1 MTTELVT
8 SGTTTVSAPT
18 NITYIVVGPG
28 TLNVAGGGTIA
39 GATAVGPGSSIVVEA
54 GGTANDTAIVGGV
67 QFSYGTSN
75 GAVISNGGVQHVY
88 GGTASN
94 VLVSAGSYQDVMNAT
109 VNGTTL
115 AGYRQVHAGGVTYAT
130 VIVSGG
136 NDFVAAGGTTYGTV
150 ISSGGLQYVDANG
163 TSNGTEINNAGY
175 QYVLGTAND
184 TVVFGGG
191 VQQVAGTTNNST
203 VTSGGIQHIVLSGT
217 AISTTVQAGGFQ
229 QVNSGNVQSSQV
241 NGNLQVLATGSSTD
255 TVVFAGGNE
264 YIGAG
269 ATADGTIVNAGGLQY
284 VDVGGSATAT
294 IVNGGFV
301 FVAGTASG
309 ALVNSGEFDVAGSAS
324 DTHLAGGIGYVY
336 AGGVQNGVDFSG
348 AASKLYLES
357 ASGLTGTISNFEVG
371 DIIDFR
377 NLLVSSYTFDG
388 ANLTL
393 NTESGSFSYLFSG
406 VQANTDINVASDGQG
421 GTEISLALLNQFSST
436 LVPDA
441 GEGSINPQGPGSE
454 SAQLVHAQT

>member
-1 MTTELVT
+1 MTTEFVT
-8 SGTTTVSAPT
+8 NGTTTVSSPT
-18 NITYIVVGPG
+18 NVTYIVVGPG
-28 TLNVAGGGTIA
+28 TLNVAGGGAIS

-54 GGTANDTAIVGGV
+54 GGTATDTAIVGGV

-75 GAVISNGGVQHVY
+75 NVVISNGGIQHVY

-109 VNGTTL
+109 VNGSTL
-115 AGYRQVHAGGVTYAT
+115 AGSRQVHIGGVTYST

-136 NDFVAAGGTTYGTV
+136 NEFVANGGTTYSTI
-150 ISSGGLQYVDANG
+150 ISSGGLQYIDANG
-163 TSNGTEINNAGY
+163 TSNGTQINNGGY
-175 QYVLGTAND
+175 QYVLGTGND
-184 TVVFGGG
+184 TVVFSGG
-191 VQQVAGTTNNST
+191 VQQVAGTTSNTIVN
-203 VTSGGIQHIVLSGT
+203 SGGIQHVVLSGT

-229 QVNSGNVQSSQV
+229 QVNSGDVQNSQV
-241 NGNLQVLATGSSTD
+241 NGSLQVLATGSSTD

-264 YIGAG
+264 YVGAG
-269 ATADGTIVNAGGLQY
+269 GTANGTTVNAGGLQY
-284 VDVGGSATAT
+284 IDVGGSATAT
-294 IVNGGFV
+294 NVNGGFV

-309 ALVNSGEFDVAGSAS
+309 AIVNSGEFDVAGSAS
-324 DTHLAGGIGYVY
+324 DTHLAGGTGYIY
-336 AGGVQNGVDFSG
+336 AGGVQIGVDFAG

-357 ASGLTGTISNFEVG
+357 ASGLTGTVSNFEVG

-377 NLLVSSYTFDG
+377 NLLVSSYSFDG

-406 VQANTDINVASDGQG
+406 VQANTEINVASDGQG
-421 GTEISLALLNQFSST
+421 GTEISLALLNQFSSN

-441 GEGSINPQGPGSE
+441 GEGGITPQGSDGE
-454 SAQLVHAQT
+454 NTQLVHAQT